1 MGGRSGHARTP
12 LQARSA
18 QDEGLSGQ
26 SAPAVQIFGRRDS
39 RPTQKALRFFRD
51 RRISVVFGDLAVR
64 PIAAGELRRFG
75 DRLGAAA
82 LIDQES
88 RAYRE
93 SGLGYMRLDSDE
105 AYERVLANQGLLRLP
120 LVRAGNRLSIGLAE
134 DEWLAWLK
142 ADQ

>member
-1 MGGRSGHARTP
+1 M
-12 LQARSA
+12 
-18 QDEGLSGQ
+18 
-26 SAPAVQIFGRRDS
+26 
-39 RPTQKALRFFRD
+39 
-51 RRISVVFGDLAVR
+51 
-64 PIAAGELRRFG
+64 AAGELRRFS
-75 DRLGAAA
+75 DRFGAAA

-105 AYERVLANQGLLRLP
+105 AYERVLGNQGLLRLP
-120 LVRAGNRLSIGLAE
+120 LVRTGNRLSIGLAE